1 MSLRKLGIK
10 KTFIIFGIILSMPLA
25 IYTYQ
30 FGLGIW
36 PTHDDWAKMGSAL
49 GGIYAPILSALTLY
63 MIYRQLRLQAV
74 IHIDQM
80 DWQRLQT
87 SRQHGLH
94 LCEKLKELIKS
105 PPSQEKFRHTL
116 QETEVHKKISK
127 DEYLEL
133 VGKDE
138 TSMLLHQLITLLRK
152 LRHCETGKEIRYN
165 LKGLALASVG
175 AEYLNGFEV
184 RMCRWHDIEHEGFSK
199 DLCVFTDQ
207 SDLDFVAQFK
217 T

>member
-10 KTFIIFGIILSMPLA
+10 KTFIIFGIILFIPLA

-74 IHIDQM
+74 IHVDQM
-80 DWQRLQT
+80 DWQRFQT
-87 SRQHGLH
+87 SRQHGLY
-94 LCEKLKELIKS
+94 LCEKLKELIKI
-105 PPSQEKFRHTL
+105 PLSQNNFMYTL
-116 QETEVHKKISK
+116 EQTGVYEELSK
-127 DEYLEL
+127 DKYLEL
-133 VGKDE
+133 VGRDE
-138 TSMLLHQLITLLRK
+138 TSMLIHQLIVLLRK
-152 LRHCETGKEIRYN
+152 LRFCETGKEIRYH

-175 AEYLNGFEV
+175 AENLNGFEV
-184 RMCRWHDIEHEGFSK
+184 RMCRWHDIAYEGFSK

-207 SDLDFVAQFK
+207 SDLDFLAQFK

>member
-10 KTFIIFGIILSMPLA
+10 KTFIIFGIILLIPLA

-36 PTHDDWAKMGSAL
+36 PTHDGWAKMGSAL
-49 GGIYAPILSALTLY
+49 GGIYAPILSVLTLY

-74 IHIDQM
+74 IHVDQM

-87 SRQHGLH
+87 SRQHGLY

-105 PPSQEKFRHTL
+105 PLSQNNFMHTL
-116 QETEVHKKISK
+116 QQTGVYEALSK
-127 DEYLEL
+127 DKYLEL
-133 VGKDE
+133 VGRDE

-152 LRHCETGKEIRYN
+152 LRFCETGKEIRFH
-165 LKGLALASVG
+165 LTGLALASVG
-175 AEYLNGFEV
+175 AENLKGFEM
-184 RMCRWHDIEHEGFSK
+184 RMCRWHDIAYEGFSK

-207 SDLDFVAQFK
+207 SDLGFLAQFK

>member
-10 KTFIIFGIILSMPLA
+10 KTFIIFGIILLIPLA
-25 IYTYQ
+25 IYAYQ

-49 GGIYAPILSALTLY
+49 GGIYTPILSVLTLY

-74 IHIDQM
+74 IHVDQM

-87 SRQHGLH
+87 SRQHGLY
-94 LCEKLKELIKS
+94 LCEKLQELIKNPQS
-105 PPSQEKFRHTL
+105 KNNFMRTL
-116 QETEVHKKISK
+116 DQTEVFEKLSK
-127 DEYLEL
+127 DKYLDF
-133 VGKDE
+133 VGSDE
-138 TSMLLHQLITLLRK
+138 ISMLLQQLIALLRK
-152 LRHCETGKEIRYN
+152 LRFCETGKEIRYH
-165 LKGLALASVG
+165 LRGLALASVG
-175 AEYLNGFEV
+175 AENLNGFEV
-184 RMCRWHDIEHEGFSK
+184 RMCRWHDIAHDGFSK

-207 SDLDFVAQFK
+207 SDLDFLAQFK